1 MTLSPE
7 QLGQSKQEL
16 AATLKE
22 LRKRAGLS
30 GARLAARCNM
40 SQSKISRIENGKSPA
55 SLVDVEQI
63 LRTLE
68 APPDILARVTKLAR
82 LANTDWQSLRSLR
95 RKGLHHKQQ
104 ELAGL
109 ESTSTEFRFFLLSM
123 ITGLLSTP
131 EYIRAS
137 LAHLDGDQSKLI
149 ARKLSRQEVLYD
161 TGKRFTFLLSEMAVR
176 WPLIPASAMAMQ
188 LDRLVSVSRL
198 PNVRFGVIPLRG
210 IMPAAPMD
218 TFTVYDASLVTVE
231 TTSGILTLRDQK
243 DVAMHL
249 EAFAAMERFALFGE
263 DMRNLLARW
272 SDDFRS
278 SDQQFM
284 QPRE

>member
-1 MTLSPE
+1 
-7 QLGQSKQEL
+7 
-16 AATLKE
+16 
-22 LRKRAGLS
+22 
-30 GARLAARCNM
+30 M

-68 APPDILARVTKLAR
+68 APAEVLARVTELAR
-82 LANTDWQSLRSLR
+82 LANTDWQSLRALR

-109 ESTSTEFRFFLLSM
+109 ESSSTEFRFFLLSM

-131 EYIRAS
+131 EYIKAS
-137 LAHLDGDQSKLI
+137 LAHLDGDQGKLI

-161 TGKRFTFLLSEMAVR
+161 TSKKFTFLLSEMAVR
-176 WPLIPASAMAMQ
+176 WPLIPAPAMAMQ

-210 IMPAAPMD
+210 LMPVAPMD
-218 TFTVYDASLVTVE
+218 TFTVYDASLVTIE
-231 TTSGILTLRDQK
+231 TTSGVLALRDSK

-249 EAFAAMERFALFGE
+249 EAFAAMERFALFGGE
-263 DMRNLLARW
+263 MRSLLEQW
-272 SDDFRS
+272 SDDFRGS
-278 SDQQFM
+278 A
-284 QPRE
+284 R

>member
-16 AATLKE
+16 AAALKE

-68 APPDILARVTKLAR
+68 APPDVLARVTKLAR
-82 LANTDWQSLRSLR
+82 LANTDWQSIRSLR

-149 ARKLSRQEVLYD
+149 ALKLSRQEVLYD
-161 TGKRFTFLLSEMAVR
+161 TGKTFTFLLSEMAVR
-176 WPLIPASAMAMQ
+176 WPLIPAPAMAMQ
-188 LDRLVSVSRL
+188 LDRIVSVSRL
-198 PNVRFGVIPLRG
+198 PNVRLGVIPLRG
-210 IMPAAPMD
+210 VMPVAPMD

-231 TTSGILTLRDQK
+231 TTSGILALRDQK

-249 EAFAAMERFALFGE
+249 DAFAAMAGFALFSE
-263 DMRNLLARW
+263 EMRNLLARW

>member
-68 APPDILARVTKLAR
+68 APPEVLARVTELAR
-82 LANTDWQSLRSLR
+82 LANTDWQSLRALR

-109 ESTSTEFRFFLLSM
+109 ESSSTEFRFFLLSM

-131 EYIRAS
+131 EYIKAS

-161 TGKRFTFLLSEMAVR
+161 TSKKFTFLLSEMAVR
-176 WPLIPASAMAMQ
+176 WPLIPAPAMAMQ

-210 IMPAAPMD
+210 LMPVAPMD
-218 TFTVYDASLVTVE
+218 TFTVYDASLVTIE
-231 TTSGILTLRDQK
+231 TTSGVLALRDSK

-249 EAFAAMERFALFGE
+249 EAFAAMERFALFGGE
-263 DMRNLLARW
+263 MRSLLEQW
-272 SDDFRS
+272 SDDFRGS
-278 SDQQFM
+278 AQ
-284 QPRE
+284 

>member
-1 MTLSPE
+1 MTLQPE

-16 AATLKE
+16 AAALKE

-63 LRTLE
+63 LRALE
-68 APPDILARVTKLAR
+68 APPEVLTRVTELAR
-82 LANTDWQSLRSLR
+82 LAHTEWQGLRALR

-104 ELAGL
+104 ELASL
-109 ESTSTEFRFFLLSM
+109 ESSSTEFRFFLLSM

-137 LAHLDGDQSKLI
+137 LAHLEGDQSRLI

-161 TGKRFTFLLSEMAVR
+161 TSKKFTFLLSEMAVR
-176 WPLIPASAMAMQ
+176 WPLIAAPAMAMQ
-188 LDRLVSVSRL
+188 LDRLASISRL
-198 PNVRFGVIPLRG
+198 PNVRIGVIPLKG
-210 IMPAAPMD
+210 LMPVAPMD
-218 TFTVYDASLVTVE
+218 TFTIYDTSLVTIE
-231 TTSGILTLRDQK
+231 TTSGVLALRDSK
-243 DVAMHL
+243 DVAIHL
-249 EAFAAMERFALFGE
+249 ESYSTMESYALFGQE
-263 DMRNLLARW
+263 MRNLLERW

-278 SDQQFM
+278 
-284 QPRE
+284 PA

>member
-68 APPDILARVTKLAR
+68 APAEVLARVTELAR
-82 LANTDWQSLRSLR
+82 LANTDWQSLRALR

-109 ESTSTEFRFFLLSM
+109 ESSSTEFRFFLLSM

-131 EYIRAS
+131 EYIKAS
-137 LAHLDGDQSKLI
+137 LAHLDGDQGKLI

-161 TGKRFTFLLSEMAVR
+161 TSKKFTFLLSEMAVR
-176 WPLIPASAMAMQ
+176 WPLIPAPAMAMQ

-210 IMPAAPMD
+210 LMPVAPMD
-218 TFTVYDASLVTVE
+218 TFTVYDASLVTIE
-231 TTSGILTLRDQK
+231 TTSGVLALRDSK

-249 EAFAAMERFALFGE
+249 EAFAAMERFALFGGE
-263 DMRNLLARW
+263 MRSLLEQW
-272 SDDFRS
+272 SDDFRGS
-278 SDQQFM
+278 A
-284 QPRE
+284 R

>member
-16 AATLKE
+16 AAALKE

-40 SQSKISRIENGKSPA
+40 SQSKISRTENGKSPA

-68 APPDILARVTKLAR
+68 APPDVLARVKKLAR
-82 LANTDWQSLRSLR
+82 LANTDWQSIRSLR

-149 ARKLSRQEVLYD
+149 ALKLSRQEVLYD
-161 TGKRFTFLLSEMAVR
+161 TGKTFTFLLSEMAAR
-176 WPLIPASAMAMQ
+176 WPLIPAPAMAMQ

-198 PNVRFGVIPLRG
+198 PNVRLGVIPLRG
-210 IMPAAPMD
+210 VMPVAPMD

-231 TTSGILTLRDQK
+231 TTSGILALRDQK

-249 EAFAAMERFALFGE
+249 DAFAAMEGFALFGE
-263 DMRNLLARW
+263 EMRNLLARW

>member
-1 MTLSPE
+1 MTLHPE

-55 SLVDVEQI
+55 SLVDVERI
-63 LRTLE
+63 LRALE
-68 APPDILARVTKLAR
+68 APSEVLAQVTELAR
-82 LANTDWQSLRSLR
+82 LANTEWQGLRSLR
-95 RKGLHHKQQ
+95 RKGLHHKQH

-109 ESTSTEFRFFLLSM
+109 ESSSAEFKFFLLSM

-131 EYIRAS
+131 DYIKAS
-137 LAHLDGDQSKLI
+137 LAHLEGDQSKLI

-161 TGKRFTFLLSEMAVR
+161 TSKKFTFLLSEMAVR
-176 WPLIPASAMAMQ
+176 WPLIPAPAMAMQ
-188 LDRLVSVSRL
+188 LDRIISVSRL
-198 PNVRFGVIPLRG
+198 PNVQIGIIPLRG
-210 IMPAAPMD
+210 LMPVAPMD
-218 TFTVYDASLVTVE
+218 TFTIYDTSLVTIE
-231 TTSGILTLRDQK
+231 TTSGVLALRDPK

-249 EAFAAMERFALFGE
+249 EAFATMAGYALFNE
-263 DMRNLLARW
+263 EARSLLKRW
-272 SDDFRS
+272 SDDFLDPPRE
-278 SDQQFM
+278 FM